1 MSKSIYFDNKG
12 LCISFG
18 EDKGNRR
25 IDKEI
30 SGNLLFKIT
39 SAEINESI
47 RDYKKVENSSVLTDF
62 DIANHHSRSYRIEL
76 TLSPIENL
84 SFVDL
89 NSMELLE
96 VRKFKAVINSDC
108 DIKDNFFTSTKNV
121 WSLSS
126 DVALFNITA
135 NEKTIATFVDSLN
148 TGRLSIAELTLAIC
162 KCTYTDEENNTQT
175 LLFHHDNEGS
185 TDSRKNFPMKCYF
198 ENLSFSSDYSFTNKK

>member
-1 MSKSIYFDNKG
+1 MSKSIHFDDNG
-12 LCISFG
+12 LYISFG

-30 SGNLLFKIT
+30 LGNLLFKIT

-47 RDYKKVENSSVLTDF
+47 RDYKKVENSSAFKDF
-62 DIANHHSRSYRIEL
+62 DIARQHSSSYRVEL
-76 TLSPIENL
+76 TLSPLENL

-89 NSMELLE
+89 KSMESLE

-108 DIKDNFFTSTKNV
+108 DTKDNFFTSTKNV

-148 TGRLSIAELTLAIC
+148 TGCLSMVNLTIAIY
-162 KCTYTDEENNTQT
+162 KYTYTVEENNTQI
-175 LLFHHDNEGS
+175 LLFHHDNIS
-185 TDSRKNFPMKCYF
+185 SPSNQMNFPMKCYL
-198 ENLSFSSDYSFTNKK
+198 ENLSFSSNYSFINKK